1 MLRADTHSDRMEQE
15 KSKAFDPSVQALRFA
30 MNAIKQHRFDDAY
43 HWLLQ
48 AASVD
53 MENSEIFNLLGILY
67 EKKAIGSRRAN
78 FTEFRTIWI
87 RPFPLHPKTYI
98 GSAISFIA
106 EPPESNGARKESEVK
121 PNAGCNSMRR
131 TYRSGIAGLSLYALF
146 TGDKK

>member
-67 EKKAIGSRRAN
+67 EKKGDRIKAGKFYRVSYYLDQTFSAPSENLHRVSNFFYRGTAGIQWGEERIGG
-78 FTEFRTIWI
+78 E
-87 RPFPLHPKTYI
+87 
-98 GSAISFIA
+98 A
-106 EPPESNGARKESEVK
+106 E
-121 PNAGCNSMRR
+121 C
-131 TYRSGIAGLSLYALF
+131 GL
-146 TGDKK
+146 